1 MGAFL
6 CYKIFIIR
14 ESVFILHVSLFL
26 KIKNGKKEKAKSTM
40 ISEDGIISIDGGILE
55 GGGQI
60 LRIACAYSAL
70 LNKPIRIF
78 NIRAG
83 RKVPGLSHQHL
94 CGLKIAKKFCKARL
108 IGAEVGSTEITFIP
122 SKLTSGYYYADIKT
136 AGSVSLLIQLLLPC
150 LIFGR
155 NESRLCLKG
164 GTNVHF
170 APPID
175 YFLDVFCPIAEKFG
189 IHTTCSIPRRG
200 FFPKGGGEVNLS
212 IYPVNILCPINLL
225 NRGSL
230 CQIDGKS
237 YVAGGIPYSVTKRCN
252 RQLADQFATFSS
264 IKPIDFDDIT
274 FRPSFSEGFGIM
286 AIAEYSNGCLLAVD
300 RIAENEHSGDEL
312 IKMIKDDMKA
322 VLDLPTCVDPHLQD
336 QLIILMALASG
347 VSKIRTGPLTL
358 HTKTAIYVTQ
368 QMTNAVITVDEA
380 DNGTF
385 IITCVGIGLKNDYK

>member
-1 MGAFL
+1 
-6 CYKIFIIR
+6 
-14 ESVFILHVSLFL
+14 
-26 KIKNGKKEKAKSTM
+26 M
-40 ISEDGIISIDGGILE
+40 ISEDGIISIDGGIFE

-83 RKVPGLSHQHL
+83 RRVPGLSAQHL

-108 IGAEVGSTEITFIP
+108 SGAEIGSTEITFIP
-122 SKLTSGYYYADIKT
+122 SKLTSGYYQADIKT

-150 LIFGR
+150 LIFGQ

-175 YFLDVFCPIAEKFG
+175 YFTDVFCPIAEKFG
-189 IHTTCSIPRRG
+189 IRTTCSIPRRG

-212 IYPVNILCPINLL
+212 IYPVHILCPITLL
-225 NRGSL
+225 NRGNL
-230 CQIDGKS
+230 YQIDGKS
-237 YVAGGIPYSVTKRCN
+237 YVAGGIPFSVAMGAARSCN
-252 RQLADQFATFSS
+252 RQLAEQFTIFSN
-264 IKPIDFDDIT
+264 IKPMNLDDDT
-274 FRPSFSEGFGIM
+274 YRPSLSQGLGIM
-286 AIAEYSNGCLLAVD
+286 AIAEYTSGCLIAVD
-300 RIAENEHSGDEL
+300 RIVEDEENSDEL
-312 IKMIKDDMKA
+312 VKMINDDMKA

-368 QMTNAVITVDEA
+368 QMTNAVITVEEV

-385 IITCVGIGLKNDYK
+385 IITCEGIGLRNNHR

>member
-1 MGAFL
+1 
-6 CYKIFIIR
+6 
-14 ESVFILHVSLFL
+14 
-26 KIKNGKKEKAKSTM
+26 M

-122 SKLTSGYYYADIKT
+122 SKLTAGYYYADIKT

-189 IHTTCSIPRRG
+189 INTTCSIPRRG

-212 IYPVNILCPINLL
+212 IYPVNILRPINLL

-230 CQIDGKS
+230 CQID
-237 YVAGGIPYSVTKRCN
+237 AKRCN
-252 RQLADQFATFSS
+252 RQLADQFSIFSN

-274 FRPSFSEGFGIM
+274 FRPSLSEGFGIV